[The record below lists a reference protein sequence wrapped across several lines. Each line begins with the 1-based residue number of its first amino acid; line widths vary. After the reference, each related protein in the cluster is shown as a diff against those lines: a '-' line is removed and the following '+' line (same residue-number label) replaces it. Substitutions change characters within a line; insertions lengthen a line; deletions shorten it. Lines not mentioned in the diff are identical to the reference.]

1 MQGDY
6 YINPFSKMS
15 GLTPFEKSIH
25 ISAIQIR
32 QGIFGSDDHL
42 KWILYLKEQERFT
55 YIGLENPFYLES
67 WGTYYLERPEIK

>member
-1 MQGDY
+1 
-6 YINPFSKMS
+6 MS

-32 QGIFGSDDHL
+32 QGIFGSDHL

-67 WGTYYLERPEIK
+67 WGTI